1 MRTQHENLMKKK
13 NCRLCGRDLTEIFG
27 RHAKKRYCPVCSKL
41 AIEIGVF
48 LGGIFLSLAS
58 FALAVITQNQK
69 WLIGMVVLIPSLIAA
84 SKIEGA
90 LTWSRS

>member
-1 MRTQHENLMKKK
+1 MRTQHEKLIGNKH
-13 NCRLCGRDLTEIFG
+13 CRLCGCDLTEIFG
-27 RHAKKRYCPVCSKL
+27 RHAKKRYCSVCNAL
-41 AIEIGVF
+41 AIEIDVF

-84 SKIEGA
+84 HKIEGH
-90 LTWSRS
+90 